1 MGEVEA
7 PPEVLLCVLP
17 DGEAGSLEV
26 DQDRGQEIVVNII
39 TTLVFFHQKSDV
51 PLGQDT
57 QEFVHLRLPDH
68 HDSVPGALLL
78 RA

>member
-17 DGEAGSLEV
+17 DGEAGTFEV
-26 DQDRGQEIVVNII
+26 DQDCGQEIIVNII

-51 PLGQDT
+51 PLGQDA
-57 QEFVHLRLPDH
+57 QKLVHLRLPDH
-68 HDSVPGALLL
+68 HDPVPGALLL
-78 RA
+78 GA